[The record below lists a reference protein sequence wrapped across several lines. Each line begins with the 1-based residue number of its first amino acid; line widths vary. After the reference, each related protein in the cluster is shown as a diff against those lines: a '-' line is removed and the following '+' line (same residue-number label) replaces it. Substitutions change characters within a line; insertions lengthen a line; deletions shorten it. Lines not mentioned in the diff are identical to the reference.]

1 MAYQKTNWVDN
12 ETPISAENLNKIED
26 GIVEASK
33 TGGILTGSVI
43 GWNSDTIPEGYEEVE
58 NNGGI
63 ETITNENGTAI
74 KFPDGTMIC
83 KHKIIGASHPNQTL
97 RDNSYFYAQGK
108 YSSDSPENIK
118 DWTFPEEFAT
128 TDDLVV
134 SIIVSSSAYTM
145 TSMGLLET
153 TGTRGFC
160 VTPYPVDSVLFIWNF
175 IAIGRWK

>member
-1 MAYQKTNWVDN
+1 MKYIKRKSAVK
-12 ETPISAENLNKIED
+12 PI
-26 GIVEASK
+26 
-33 TGGILTGSVI
+33 TGSIV
-43 GWNSDTIPEGYEEVE
+43 DTINIDDKTTNTYSARVIEEE
-58 NNGGI
+58 LI
-63 ETITNENGTAI
+63 KTITNENGTAI

-108 YSSDSPENIK
+108 YSSDSPENMK

-145 TSMGLLET
+145 TSMSFLET
-153 TGTRGFC
+153 TGTRGLC
-160 VTPYPVDSVLFIWNF
+160 VTPYPVDSVFFVWNF